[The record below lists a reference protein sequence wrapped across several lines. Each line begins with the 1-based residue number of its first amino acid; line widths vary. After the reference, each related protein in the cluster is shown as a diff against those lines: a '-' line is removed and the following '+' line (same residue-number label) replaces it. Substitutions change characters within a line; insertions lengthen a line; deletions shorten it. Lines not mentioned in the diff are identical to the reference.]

1 MKLLNL
7 LVLSF
12 LFVSS
17 FAYSDIISDLKTK
30 KNNTQKQGIT
40 YSVVLNNNKEEKA
53 IITEKGNNKLVKYY
67 DMYNF
72 SYLFENGKVY
82 SVPDQWQQFDKNSP
96 IMITLISSVKE
107 MDKDFEKYEIPNY
120 SEYKVV
126 RKETV
131 NGYPCQVLHK
141 IISSEDLEDEMGA
154 TFNKQEISR
163 IYVNEKNGYPVKII
177 TFVRSKYKNEKNYTD
192 HDDKDS
198 LNAEMVLSDFSTNLS
213 GKMLTLP
220 KNAYIIDPSNPSSVD
235 PKALLQLQKQLD
247 DDYNE
252 EE

>member
-1 MKLLNL
+1 MKSLNL

-12 LFVSS
+12 LFISS

-30 KNNTQKQGIT
+30 KNNTQKQGIV
-40 YSVVLNNNKEEKA
+40 YSVVLNGHQQEKT
-53 IITEKGNNKLVKYY
+53 IIAEKGNNKLVKYY

-82 SVPDQWQQFDKNSP
+82 SVPDQWQQFDKNTP
-96 IMITLISSVKE
+96 IMITLISSLKE
-107 MDKDFEKYEIPNY
+107 IDRDFEKYEIPNY
-120 SEYKVV
+120 SEYKAV

-131 NGYPCQVLHK
+131 DGHPCQVLHK
-141 IISSEDLEDEMGA
+141 TVSSQDMEDEMGNA
-154 TFNKQEISR
+154 FNRQEISR

-192 HDDKDS
+192 YDDKDS
-198 LNAEMVLSDFSTNLS
+198 LDAEMVLSDFSTDLS

-220 KNAYIIDPSNPSSVD
+220 KNAYIIDPANPSSVD
-235 PKALLQLQKQLD
+235 PKALLKFQQQFAD
-247 DDYNE
+247 DEDDE
-252 EE
+252 E